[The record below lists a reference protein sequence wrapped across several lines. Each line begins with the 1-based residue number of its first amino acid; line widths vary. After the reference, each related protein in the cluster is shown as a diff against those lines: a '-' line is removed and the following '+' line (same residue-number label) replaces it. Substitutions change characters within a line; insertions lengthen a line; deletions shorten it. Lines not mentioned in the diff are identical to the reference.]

1 MCVFEMGSLIGDQ
14 YIFKDLCGFLA
25 TTDPGYQ
32 SSGNKLLG
40 KNFSDNRDLIVEYIH
55 CYDFDF
61 QKMVREQIVNM
72 SVAQLA
78 LFKAAVLDIKEL
90 NSNYKQ
96 EAAKVPANVSEFIMM
111 KEPLAKFKS
120 DE

>member
-1 MCVFEMGSLIGDQ
+1 MGSLIGDQ

-40 KNFSDNRDLIVEYIH
+40 KNFSDNRD
-55 CYDFDF
+55 

-96 EAAKVPANVSEFIMM
+96 EAAKVPANVSEFIKM